1 MEEIDFQVVKN
12 TNTLDDHERRI
23 GIQEIKNDNLSEMVA
38 YLKLL
43 SKQSEKQDAQ
53 FEKTTEV
60 MQQMNTNLAGLNK
73 EMKEMKEDV
82 NSVVERVDG
91 LEQDKVSRLE
101 RVHDRG
107 IEFNLKIVGAITSGL
122 IVAGLIFWFGWK

>member
-1 MEEIDFQVVKN
+1 
-12 TNTLDDHERRI
+12 
-23 GIQEIKNDNLSEMVA
+23 
-38 YLKLL
+38 
-43 SKQSEKQDAQ
+43 
-53 FEKTTEV
+53 
-60 MQQMNTNLAGLNK
+60 MNTNLAGLNK

>member
-1 MEEIDFQVVKN
+1 LEEINFQVVKN

-23 GIQEIKNDNLSEMVA
+23 GIQETKNENLSEMVA

-43 SKQSEKQDAQ
+43 SKQSEKQDTQ
-53 FEKTTEV
+53 FEKSTEV
-60 MQQMNTNLAGLNK
+60 MQQMNTNLAGLNR
-73 EMKEMKEDV
+73 EMKEMKEDMNGV
-82 NSVVERVDG
+82 IERVDG

-107 IEFNLKIVGAITSGL
+107 IEFNLKIAGTVIAGL
-122 IVAGLIFWFGWK
+122 IVAAIVFWFGWK

>member
-1 MEEIDFQVVKN
+1 MEEINFQVVKN

-23 GIQEIKNDNLSEMVA
+23 GIQETKNENLSEMVA

-43 SKQSEKQDAQ
+43 SKQSEKQDIQ

-60 MQQMNTNLAGLNK
+60 MQQMNTNLAGLNR
-73 EMKEMKEDV
+73 EMKEMKEDM

-107 IEFNLKIVGAITSGL
+107 IEFNLKIVGTVIAGL
-122 IVAGLIFWFGWK
+122 IVAAIVFWFGWK